1 MRRTDATRAGLK
13 HSPCTASDV
22 DWQTA
27 VSALSRAAGRYGE
40 ILISTGRNRAAAA
53 SRLWKQGRHDTTL
66 KDDLAK
72 AACALLALAEGGAEG
87 DGSRPGKLSK
97 LDRDPEVA
105 AFLCKRLETM
115 YLDEARAEA
124 LQRFGPDRVPSRASI
139 HRYWQRQKASAPSD
153 LAERPAASPRPIL
166 RRMPAGG
173 R

>member
-27 VSALSRAAGRYGE
+27 VSALSRAAGRFGE

-53 SRLWKQGRHDTTL
+53 SRLWQQSRHDTTL

-72 AACALLALAEGGAEG
+72 AACALLALAQDGAERG
-87 DGSRPGKLSK
+87 GGELAPDMRRHHRRLSR

-105 AFLCKRLETM
+105 AFLCHRLKTM
-115 YLDEARAEA
+115 YLDEAIDEA
-124 LQRFGPDRVPSRASI
+124 VKLFGPDRVPCRSSV
-139 HRYWQRQKASAPSD
+139 HRYWQRRRDAS
-153 LAERPAASPRPIL
+153 RAA
-166 RRMPAGG
+166 
-173 R
+173 